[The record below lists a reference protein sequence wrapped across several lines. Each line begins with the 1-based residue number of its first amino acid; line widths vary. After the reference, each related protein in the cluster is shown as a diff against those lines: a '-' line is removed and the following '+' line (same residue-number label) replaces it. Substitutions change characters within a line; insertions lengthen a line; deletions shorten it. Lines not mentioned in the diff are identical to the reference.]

1 MKQGPQWKRTLS
13 EAHLARSLQG
23 AWTSSPCAA
32 QKSERMWPE
41 GRPAAI
47 SHSSCFPL
55 LGDFTKSDVLC
66 VRKGDEQNS
75 HAGLCARGTA
85 HRCWVGLQLKLYAP
99 GLSPSAQ
106 DTVDGPPFLQ
116 GHLPPDVYTG
126 SRNKGQAWTEE
137 QFSLTLK
144 TLPGHVSKLW
154 DSFPSLAW

>member
-1 MKQGPQWKRTLS
+1 MKRTLS
-13 EAHLARSLQG
+13 EAHLARASG

-41 GRPAAI
+41 GEKASCKFPQLLL
-47 SHSSCFPL
+47 SSS
-55 LGDFTKSDVLC
+55 GDFTKSDLLC

-85 HRCWVGLQLKLYAP
+85 HRCWVGLQLKLYAL
-99 GLSPSAQ
+99 GLSPSAR

-126 SRNKGQAWTEE
+126 SRNKGPTWTEE

-144 TLPGHVSKLW
+144 TLPGHVSKL
-154 DSFPSLAW
+154 

>member
-1 MKQGPQWKRTLS
+1 MFIQIQVGMHTSKGWVGACWHHGVGLGDHQQWCK
-13 EAHLARSLQG
+13 
-23 AWTSSPCAA
+23 
-32 QKSERMWPE
+32 K
-41 GRPAAI
+41 
-47 SHSSCFPL
+47 CFPL